1 MAERPS
7 LLSRILGRGAPGAGP
22 EARAARSVDDA
33 ALFDDEFQRRLEA
46 LALVARK
53 TYEGRARAERRS
65 KKTGAGVEF
74 ADHRE
79 YAPGDD
85 FRFLDWN
92 LYGRTDRLL
101 VKLFQEEEDLSV
113 HVLLDVSRSMT
124 AGTPPKLAY
133 GKRLAAALSY
143 VGLSGLDRVSV
154 TTFSDRVVE
163 RLAPVRGRAR
173 ILRVLDF
180 LRRQGPDDGGT
191 SLGKAMRAFVARGER
206 RGLVLLVSDL
216 YDPEGFEEGLD
227 VLRWARFEPTVVH
240 LWDEGE
246 ASPPLHGDVTLVDRE
261 TGRAREVTVTPAV
274 LARYRAAHERYRAR
288 IAAFCAEK
296 QVGHASIATSQMWD
310 DAVLAVLR
318 RSSVVR

>member
-1 MAERPS
+1 MATSSEER
-7 LLSRILGRGAPGAGP
+7 I
-22 EARAARSVDDA
+22 
-33 ALFDDEFQRRLEA
+33 FDDEFQRRLEA

-53 TYEGRARAERRS
+53 TFEGRARAERRS

-92 LYGRTDRLL
+92 LYGRSDRLL

-124 AGTPPKLAY
+124 TGTPSKLVY
-133 GKRLAAALSY
+133 GKRIAAALAY

-154 TTFSDRVVE
+154 TTFSDRIVD
-163 RLAPVRGRAR
+163 RLPPVRGRGR

-180 LRRQGPDDGGT
+180 LTKQQADGGET
-191 SLGKAMRAFVARGER
+191 SLGKVMRAFVARNER
-206 RGLVLLVSDL
+206 RGVVLVVSDL
-216 YDPEGFEEGLD
+216 YDTRGFEEGLD

-261 TGRAREVTVTPAV
+261 TGRTREVTVTPGL
-274 LARYRAAHERYRAR
+274 LAKYRAAHEKYRAR
-288 IAAFCAEK
+288 IASFSSEK
-296 QVGHASIATSQMWD
+296 QVGHASVPTSHAWD
-310 DAVLAVLR
+310 DAVLSILR